1 MKIIG
6 ITGGVGSGKT
16 LLLEYIKENY
26 NCRIMLADNVANDLK
41 KPGQTC
47 YEQIVEL
54 LGTGILDEKGV
65 IQNDKMA
72 ALIFADKSLLES
84 VNQIVHPAVKA
95 FITEEIQKEKEKEEV
110 DFFFLEAALLI
121 EGGYETVV
129 DEMWYIFVEE
139 DIRRMRLKKGRNYPD
154 EKIDRIMRSQL
165 SQEQFR
171 KHCKIV
177 IDNSK
182 EPAYAF
188 AQIDKIMGEYP
199 WKKQKNIPGN

>member
-26 NCRIMLADNVANDLK
+26 NCRIVLADNVANDLK

-54 LGTGILDEKGV
+54 LGTDILDEKGV

-95 FITEEIQKEKEKEEV
+95 FITEEIQKEKDHMKTLNNENKE
-110 DFFFLEAALLI
+110 FFSFIKSFHSYHNDLL
-121 EGGYETVV
+121 V
-129 DEMWYIFVEE
+129 
-139 DIRRMRLKKGRNYPD
+139 
-154 EKIDRIMRSQL
+154 
-165 SQEQFR
+165 
-171 KHCKIV
+171 
-177 IDNSK
+177 
-182 EPAYAF
+182 
-188 AQIDKIMGEYP
+188 
-199 WKKQKNIPGN
+199 